1 MTSLLFREDAYLTT
15 TNASVL
21 SVSEHGGIVFDKSV
35 FYPNSGG
42 QAGDIGEISWL
53 DGNSCAIENTVKTDD
68 GLPMLIASRDQVIPS
83 VGMICKQTLNWTNRY
98 RHMRMHTA
106 LHLLSVII
114 PLPVTG
120 GQITSEKGRLDFDM
134 PDAPDDKQMLEDQ
147 LNDLI
152 SKDYSITE
160 TWISDEE
167 LSQNPTLVKTMSVQP
182 PIGTGKVRLVK
193 IGNDSQT
200 IDLQPC
206 GGTHVRKT
214 SEIGSIVFG
223 KIEKKGRQNRRVS
236 IRLADDQNK

>member
-1 MTSLLFREDAYLTT
+1 MTEFLFRDDAYLDYAQAT
-15 TNASVL
+15 VL
-21 SVSEHGGIVFDKSV
+21 YISDDGGIIFDKTV

-42 QAGDIGEISWL
+42 QAGDSGEISWEG
-53 DGNSCAIENTVKTDD
+53 GNSCLIENTVKSPD
-68 GLPMLIASRDQVIPS
+68 GNVILLPIKDTKIPS
-83 VGMICKQTLNWTNRY
+83 VGMICKQNLNWEKRY

-134 PDAPDDKQMLEDQ
+134 PNAPEDKQVLENE
-147 LNDLI
+147 LNHLI
-152 SKDYSITE
+152 ASDYSVT
-160 TWISDEE
+160 TSWISDDE
-167 LSQNPTLVKTMSVQP
+167 LLQKPNLVKTMSVKP
-182 PIGTGKVRLVK
+182 PMGTGKVRLIQIGSENK
-193 IGNDSQT
+193 I

-214 SEIGSIVFG
+214 SEIGPITFG

-236 IRLADDQNK
+236 IRLSY